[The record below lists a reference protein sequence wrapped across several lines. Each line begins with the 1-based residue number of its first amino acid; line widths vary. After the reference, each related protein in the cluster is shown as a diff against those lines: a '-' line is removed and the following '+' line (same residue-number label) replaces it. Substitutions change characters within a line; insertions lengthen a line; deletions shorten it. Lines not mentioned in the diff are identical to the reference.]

1 MPVNAKYPEW
11 FTVVTA
17 IVCSL
22 LVAADTASA
31 SAGFALLLISAMPM
45 GVWAHMGKNR
55 GIFFLQLVFA
65 HAGFAGMFRWSCDG
79 RNR

>member
-22 LVAADTASA
+22 LVASDTGSA
-31 SAGFALLLISAMPM
+31 FAGFALLLISAISM
-45 GVWAHMGKNR
+45 GIWAHMGKNR
-55 GIFFLQLVFA
+55 GIFFLQLVSA
-65 HAGFAGMFRWSCDG
+65 HAGFVGMFRWSCDG